1 MKAPLAAFLFSLG
14 LNLTGH
20 SILPTAFFV
29 SSSEIADEVS
39 ATAANNKDGTTPFI
53 PDENTYARI
62 KATRSRRMAEQ
73 RERVRLFLEQN
84 SDQHQHSAFSVSIIP
99 HLLV

>member
-39 ATAANNKDGTTPFI
+39 AAAANNKEGGTPFI

-62 KATRSRRMAEQ
+62 KATRSRGMAEQ

-84 SDQHQHSAFSVSIIP
+84 SDQPQHSAFMCFDYP
-99 HLLV
+99 HLFV